1 MPTLLEKTNSELLAK
16 REEMDKVFEKLMTDP
31 DITDDD
37 RSQFKTLET
46 DVTKLHDRVKELEY
60 YGASGQKNKDAITVQ
75 TTPVHPSR
83 HGNPREGASTQIVS
97 LSHDEIDR
105 RRQKGIGDRV
115 VEAPE
120 FKGYRWGGPP
130 AKVSLDDY
138 EFKTTLA
145 EATGFAPP
153 NFRGS
158 DVVPFALRRVV
169 VPDLIPQVTTNG
181 SAVKYMEETTN
192 TNNAAGVA
200 EGATK
205 PEDAFVWTERTVLVE
220 VIATTLP
227 VTEQQ
232 LDDVPQIQGL
242 INNGLGTHIMI
253 AEENQILTGTGTS
266 PQLQGFLTKTGV
278 QTQAKGADP
287 APSAI
292 FKAMTLVRY
301 TGFAEPSGVVIHPT
315 DWQNIRLLQDSTGR
329 YIWGDPWVPG
339 IERLWGVPVVQTP
352 AETLGTALL
361 GDFATYSYIARR
373 MGLTIQ
379 VGYVNDNFAKNLRT
393 IRAEIRLAL
402 VIRRPAA
409 FAKVTGL

>member
-1 MPTLLEKTNSELLAK
+1 MPTALEETSAKLLEKSQEL
-16 REEMDKVFEKLMTDP
+16 DTVFSKLMTDA
-31 DITDDD
+31 TDDD
-37 RSQFKTLET
+37 RARFKDLQKEC
-46 DVTKLHDRVKELEY
+46 DDLHDRKKELEY
-60 YGASGQKNKDAITVQ
+60 FEATQRKNKDRITELS
-75 TTPVHPSR
+75 TPVHPSR
-83 HGNPREGASTQIVS
+83 HGEPRRPDSGA
-97 LSHDEIDR
+97 LSHEEIDR
-105 RRQKGIGDRV
+105 RRYTMRKGMGDLV
-115 VEAPE
+115 VESPE
-120 FKGYRWGGPP
+120 FKGYRWGGQPV
-130 AKVSLDDY
+130 KVNLDEY

-153 NFRGS
+153 NYRGP

-169 VPDLIPQVTTNG
+169 VPDMIPQITTTA

-192 TNNAAGVA
+192 TNNAAPVA

-205 PEDAFVWTERTVLVE
+205 PEDAFAYTERTVLVE

-232 LDDVPQIQGL
+232 LDDVPQIQGI
-242 INNGLGTHIMI
+242 INNSLATHIMI
-253 AEENQILTGTGTS
+253 AEENQILTGNGTS

-292 FKAMTLVRY
+292 FKGMTLVRF
-301 TGFAEPSGVVIHPT
+301 TGFAEPSAVIIHPT

-352 AETLGTALL
+352 AETLGTALT
-361 GDFATYSYIARR
+361 GDFATFSYIARR

-379 VGYVNDNFAKNLRT
+379 VGYVNDNFAKNLKT
-393 IRAEIRLAL
+393 IRAEIRIAL
-402 VIRRPAA
+402 IIRRPAA
-409 FAKVTGL
+409 FAKITGL